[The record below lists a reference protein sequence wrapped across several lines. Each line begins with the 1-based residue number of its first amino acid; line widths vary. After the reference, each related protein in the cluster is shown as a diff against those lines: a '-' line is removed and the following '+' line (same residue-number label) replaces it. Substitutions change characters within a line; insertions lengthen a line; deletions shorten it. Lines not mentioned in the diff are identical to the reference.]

1 MHMVDFSDLHKLIQS
16 CHKNSCFEVKNALKT
31 APIDC
36 MVTLPVRI
44 PSLNHN
50 THRMLKLYPLIAML
64 IPATMHSLMRLAQH
78 SVEHVFEIFAWK
90 CVTFCV
96 CEWIWWPS
104 KWICLRLQ
112 SLDFCKKTGF
122 KFRARTYLSN
132 DIKFRLTY
140 TVARNWVEWKINRK
154 TTAIQTAS

>member
-90 CVTFCV
+90 CVTFCG
-96 CEWIWWPS
+96 CEWILMTI
-104 KWICLRLQ
+104 KRNLLTFTKLRFLQKNWI
-112 SLDFCKKTGF
+112 
-122 KFRARTYLSN
+122 
-132 DIKFRLTY
+132 
-140 TVARNWVEWKINRK
+140 
-154 TTAIQTAS
+154 